1 MSVLNIVELQ
11 NVNNSASGI
20 TPISYL
26 SNQVTNIQQM
36 VDYTRKQINVNAISN
51 FDTSPI
57 QVYSGLNLCN
67 VTLSLN
73 GSNAVGTSG
82 LSSAS
87 SLGTLSTGLFT
98 VGMSTGSGL
107 SFLQG
112 STSTFIIGPDSN
124 AIFSGTVTAAGFVTA
139 SDSRLKHAVHP
150 ITDYETILSHVEG
163 VRFQWNQ
170 SYKPD
175 IGVIAQSVLPVLPEA
190 VRTGPGG
197 YYTVD
202 YTKLIPVLIQSV
214 KSLQERVSIL
224 ERALTEVKESHIRE
238 G

>member
-11 NVNNSASGI
+11 NVNTSASGI
-20 TPISYL
+20 TPVSYL

-73 GSNAVGTSG
+73 GSNAVGTTAG
-82 LSSAS
+82 SAS
-87 SLGTLSTGLFT
+87 TLGTLSTGLFM

-112 STSTFIIGPDSN
+112 GTSTFVIGPDSN
-124 AIFSGTVTAAGFVTA
+124 AIFSGTVTAAGFVTP

-163 VRFQWNQ
+163 VRFQWNN
-170 SYKPD
+170 SDNPD

-190 VRTGPGG
+190 VR
-197 YYTVD
+197 
-202 YTKLIPVLIQSV
+202 
-214 KSLQERVSIL
+214 
-224 ERALTEVKESHIRE
+224 
-238 G
+238 

>member
-1 MSVLNIVELQ
+1 MSVPNIVELQ

-20 TPISYL
+20 TPLSYL

-73 GSNAVGTSG
+73 GSNAVGTTG
-82 LSSAS
+82 DGAS
-87 SLGTLSTGLFT
+87 TLGTLSTGLFT

-112 STSTFIIGPDSN
+112 GTSTFVIGPDSN
-124 AIFSGTVTAAGFVTA
+124 AVFSGTVTAAGFVTA

-163 VRFQWNQ
+163 VRFQWNN
-170 SYKPD
+170 SDKPD
-175 IGVIAQSVLPVLPEA
+175 IGVIAQNVLPVLPEA

>member
-20 TPISYL
+20 TPVSYL

-51 FDTSPI
+51 FNTSPI
-57 QVYSGLNLCN
+57 QVYSALNLCN

-73 GSNAVGTSG
+73 GSNSVITAGG
-82 LSSAS
+82 SAS

-112 STSTFIIGPDSN
+112 ATSTFIIGPDSN
-124 AIFSGTVTAAGFVTA
+124 AVFSGTVTAAGFVTA

-163 VRFQWNQ
+163 VRFQWNN
-170 SYKPD
+170 SDKPD

-197 YYTVD
+197 YYTGD

>member
-11 NVNNSASGI
+11 NVNTSASGI
-20 TPISYL
+20 TPVSYL

-73 GSNAVGTSG
+73 GSNAVGTTAG
-82 LSSAS
+82 SAS
-87 SLGTLSTGLFT
+87 TLGTLSTGLFM

-112 STSTFIIGPDSN
+112 GTSTFVIGPDSN
-124 AIFSGTVTAAGFVTA
+124 AIFSGTVTAAGFVTP

-163 VRFQWNQ
+163 VRFQWNN
-170 SYKPD
+170 SDNPD

-190 VRTGPGG
+190 VRKGPGG
-197 YYTVD
+197 YYSVD
-202 YTKLIPVLIQSV
+202 YMKLIPVLIQSV